1 MSRFKRVGGRYGF
14 HSGSGHMK
22 NLEVDK
28 NFWVSGANIGP
39 LFRAVFYVDP
49 TSGSDGND
57 GLSWDEPLKSI
68 QAAVNKVV
76 DRKGTLILVGP
87 GKIQENVLL
96 EKNHDAV
103 YIKAVCGPW
112 ETQWRPSDGLS
123 GPGAAV
129 HAFTDTNAEA
139 GSAAG
144 IGLFIGARNVTVDG
158 FCFDGGGG
166 YVGVVVGD
174 GYGVG
179 DVTQGT
185 SQNSASCR
193 IINCEF
199 TAENEGTAIPALVL
213 KGCSD
218 NVIIENNEFRTCDY
232 GIYISSGSGKTNQ
245 APMIRGNYFCGCST
259 YGVYKCNENTD
270 INVQVIGNSFLDG
283 SGGTMTFAV
292 KLQGTGQHFMAGN
305 WFGCTNSESLT
316 TSDFAS
322 GNFLSVTGKTTN
334 ATYVSEA

>member
-1 MSRFKRVGGRYGF
+1 MARMSRIGGRCGI
-14 HSGSGHMK
+14 HSGSGHFK
-22 NLEVDK
+22 NFEVD
-28 NFWVSGANIGP
+28 NVLLVGGTSVGP

-49 TSGSDGND
+49 TSGNDQND
-57 GLSWDEPLKSI
+57 GLSWDFPLKSI

-76 DRKGTLILVGP
+76 DRLGTLILVGP

-103 YIKAVCGPW
+103 YIKSVAGPW

-129 HAFTDTNAEA
+129 YAFTDTNTEA
-139 GSAAG
+139 GSATG
-144 IGLFIGARNVTVDG
+144 IGLFVGARGCTIDG

-166 YVGVVVGD
+166 YVGMVVGD

-185 SQNSASCR
+185 SQNAASCR
-193 IINCEF
+193 IINCLF
-199 TAENEGTAIPALVL
+199 NNGNEGTAIPGLVL
-213 KGCSD
+213 KGCSS
-218 NVIIENNEFRTCDY
+218 NVIVENNSFEKCDY
-232 GIYISSGSGKTNQ
+232 GVYIASGSGKTNIS
-245 APMIRGNYFCGCST
+245 PIIRNNHFYGCST
-259 YGVYKCNENTD
+259 YGVYKANENTD
-270 INVQVIGNSFLDG
+270 INVQVIGNTFLDG
-283 SGGTMTFAV
+283 SGATMTFAV

-305 WFGCTNSESLT
+305 RFGCTNSESLSAT
-316 TSDFAS
+316 DFAS